1 MARSSSPRRTRFLQ
15 DSSANICCGSFHPW
29 ERGCNLPNPPSSY
42 LFIRFPS
49 IHPMKRFLRRLDF
62 ISCVYH
68 ALFPTIG
75 RTEWFLGT
83 KKKRKEFGSRRKFVR
98 RKEREK
104 EERERDISWGG
115 ITVEFRLISMEAF
128 SFSSDRLARR
138 IVERTKGGGGGGTKD
153 KELEGDGEGEEDKDK
168 EVHS

>member
-42 LFIRFPS
+42 LSIRFPFPS
-49 IHPMKRFLRRLDF
+49 IRWNASSGDW
-62 ISCVYH
+62 I
-68 ALFPTIG
+68 LFPAFITRYSRQLAG
-75 RTEWFLGT
+75 QNDFSEQ
-83 KKKRKEFGSRRKFVR
+83 KRKEKNSDRGGSSLGGER
-98 RKEREK
+98 EREK
-104 EERERDISWGG
+104 EERDISWGG

>member
-1 MARSSSPRRTRFLQ
+1 MAGQ
-15 DSSANICCGSFHPW
+15 N
-29 ERGCNLPNPPSSY
+29 
-42 LFIRFPS
+42 
-49 IHPMKRFLRRLDF
+49 DF
-62 ISCVYH
+62 S
-68 ALFPTIG
+68 
-75 RTEWFLGT
+75 EQ
-83 KKKRKEFGSRRKFVR
+83 KRKEKNSDRGGSSLGG
-98 RKEREK
+98 EREK
-104 EERERDISWGG
+104 EERDISWGG